1 MFAIMKH
8 VELVVPEDAPTL
20 ASALAMA
27 LPWQRVTLRRGEHLV
42 DAKVSGDPGSSV
54 LRVASPINLHGEQG
68 AILRGTLI
76 LDAVCAGGSIED
88 LRLEDGGDCCLRCEG
103 GTWTLNRLRLRCAH
117 GAAVLA
123 CNQAR
128 VALTDC
134 VLGGEGDDE
143 MGKHVMLSAY
153 GSVQVQGLAKRACYA
168 MVLRD
173 HATAVAW
180 HCEMRQCSEAA
191 LLIAHR
197 SRAQLFG
204 CHIRDCTAAFIAG
217 QGRGRALELA
227 HCTVDRSA
235 RKLWADADRPR
246 AFVWGEGNVSHA
258 RRVDAADDE
267 ESDDDDTEDAC
278 AEIQPPQRPRG
289 MAEGESSDSDDSLEE
304 QEFANMEELMAQL
317 DEAELAR

>member
-168 MVLRD
+168 MVLGSCHCRGVALRD
-173 HATAVAW
+173 APMLRGGPAHRASLA
-180 HCEMRQCSEAA
+180 RAA
-191 LLIAHR
+191 LRLPHPRLHSGIHR
-197 SRAQLFG
+197 RAGSRPCA
-204 CHIRDCTAAFIAG
+204 RACTLHRRP
-217 QGRGRALELA
+217 QR
-227 HCTVDRSA
+227 C
-235 RKLWADADRPR
+235 KLWADADRPR